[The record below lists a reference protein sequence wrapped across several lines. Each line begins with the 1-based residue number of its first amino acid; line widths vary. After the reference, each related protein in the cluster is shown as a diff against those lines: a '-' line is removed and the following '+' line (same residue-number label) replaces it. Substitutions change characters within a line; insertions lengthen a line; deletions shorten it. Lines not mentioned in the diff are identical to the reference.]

1 MDGGAIKQAIWAV
14 SQVKIAKDGR
24 MVMTFLCGV
33 SSVDIYDFK
42 TNIYVW
48 MKKANKRVQMGLI
61 FETC

>member
-33 SSVDIYDFK
+33 SSVEQT

-48 MKKANKRVQMGLI
+48 MKKANKHVQMGLI